1 MLRKRKEEV
10 MEESLENR
18 GTDLFGHLT
27 EGNGFF

>member
-1 MLRKRKEEV
+1 MLRKRKEV
-10 MEESLENR
+10 VEESLENR